1 MGQQGKKYS
10 NIQRE
15 QILADY
21 LTEGSITAI
30 ARRYSMSSNT
40 IYEWLRKGE
49 EDGTLQKLRDE
60 KKREF
65 INVAWST
72 IGKGAELINR
82 RVARALEN
90 ESELDKLID
99 EIMDNTDISAEEK
112 KAAVK
117 KITAMKLE
125 DITKISTAMGTLY
138 DKAALA
144 NNEATQR
151 IDGNLNITKFEDL

>member
-10 NIQRE
+10 NIQKE

-21 LTEGSITAI
+21 LTCGNYETV
-30 ARRYSMSSNT
+30 ARRYSMSTST
-40 IYEWLRKGE
+40 IRDWVRKAE
-49 EDGTLQKLRDE
+49 EDGTITELRNE
-60 KKREF
+60 KKKEF
-65 INVAWST
+65 INIAWSA
-72 IGKGAELINR
+72 IGKSAELINR

-99 EIMDNTDISAEEK
+99 EVMDNTDISAEEK

-151 IDGNLNITKFEDL
+151 IEGNMTVTKFEDL

>member
-10 NIQRE
+10 NIQKE
-15 QILADY
+15 QIIADY
-21 LTEGSITAI
+21 LTCGNYETV
-30 ARRYSMSSNT
+30 ARRYSMSTST
-40 IYEWLRKGE
+40 IRDWVRKAE
-49 EDGTLQKLRDE
+49 EDGTIAELRNE
-60 KKREF
+60 KKKEF
-65 INVAWST
+65 VNIAWSA
-72 IGKGAELINR
+72 IGKGVELINR

-99 EIMDNTDISAEEK
+99 EVMDNTDISAEEK